1 MEVSNN
7 LTGKAFDLYIQLWTR
22 NKMRRDVVVRSND
35 LYEILV
41 DLSEIL
47 TGFPYILWYLGVAY
61 RLL

>member
-1 MEVSNN
+1 
-7 LTGKAFDLYIQLWTR
+7 
-22 NKMRRDVVVRSND
+22 MRRDVVVRSND

-61 RLL
+61 RLLY